1 VATPEQVHRITKYVV
16 ETFQHIETGVHLHAT
31 PVGRKQKI
39 DAAYTAGC
47 KRFDGALL
55 GIGGC
60 PMAND
65 ELVGNMDTEQL
76 IHYFSAADQLS
87 INETAL
93 QQSIAMAK
101 EIFV

>member
-1 VATPEQVHRITKYVV
+1 
-16 ETFQHIETGVHLHAT
+16 
-31 PVGRKQKI
+31 
-39 DAAYTAGC
+39 
-47 KRFDGALL
+47 
-55 GIGGC
+55 
-60 PMAND
+60 
-65 ELVGNMDTEQL
+65 VGNMDTEQL